1 MKTEFP
7 EQSRS
12 KLFALAILSI
22 LTATVTPAS
31 AQIQVKT
38 EPHGY
43 VKILINPGTGT
54 TKRTTLFSVPLLEE
68 TNIDGRSLERITA
81 LTSNTI
87 TSPSAGW
94 TPGQLSNPEEP
105 YLVEITSGTM
115 KGRTLL
121 LSTTVPNTSD
131 TVTLDTASTESI
143 NLTVTGLVADNQV
156 GDTYQ
161 IRPVD
166 TLASLFGDVEQT
178 QIKGGHTPSTA
189 DTITMVVNGSAR
201 TFFYNTSVSP
211 PRWSRVS
218 LGTPDSQNVPILP
231 SAALK
236 YARLPSTPLALIV
249 TGKVPTAGRKVAIKN
264 SGVTLLSTH
273 WPIDQTLSNLGF
285 QNIPSWKP
293 GSTVAEADSIVL
305 ISGGNVSTHFYDGSN
320 WRRVSLGS
328 PISNETLIPVST
340 GTMII
345 RKGRNP
351 GNSEYTQEPPYQI
364 E

>member
-1 MKTEFP
+1 MKTKFP
-7 EQSRS
+7 KQSRS
-12 KLFALAILSI
+12 KLSALAILSA
-22 LTATVTPAS
+22 LTVTITPAL
-31 AQIQVKT
+31 AQTQATT

-54 TKRTTLFSVPLLEE
+54 TKRTTIFSVPLLGEAS
-68 TNIDGRSLERITA
+68 IDGRSLERITS
-81 LTSNTI
+81 LTPNTI

-105 YLVEITSGTM
+105 YLIEITSGTM
-115 KGRTLL
+115 AGRTFLI
-121 LSTTVPNTSD
+121 STTVPNTQD
-131 TVTLDTASTESI
+131 TVTIDATSTEPI
-143 NLTVTGLVADNQV
+143 DLTVSGLVADNQA

-166 TLASLFGDVEQT
+166 TLGSLFGDVEQT
-178 QIKGGHTPSTA
+178 QIKGGASPATA

-201 TFFYNTSVSP
+201 TFFYNTSVNP
-211 PRWSRVS
+211 PRWSRVAFGS
-218 LGTPDSQNVPILP
+218 PDSKNVPILP
-231 SAALK
+231 CAALQ
-236 YARLPSTPLALIV
+236 YSRLPSTPLELIV

-293 GSTVAEADSIVL
+293 GSTITEADSIVL

-351 GNSEYTQEPPYQI
+351 GSSEYAQEPPYQI